1 MTTTATR
8 KTTKAEPA
16 APPTFAAIAAKRMAD
31 AVTKY
36 REHVARAAAGEQLDA
51 GQLTEAVET
60 LALMGLPEYA
70 WDRDVQ
76 AHRDY
81 LALTK
86 AEAELKAKA
95 PTSEARAAELAAEIK
110 SLEEMLKAKRAEHY
124 TLASVEPATRVGHGQ
139 RIGELHL
146 NHPHLFAEVGTAVQL
161 RTAAKAKAAG
171 HAPAPI
177 TSSGITTGGWSR

>member
-1 MTTTATR
+1 MTTTTR
-8 KTTKAEPA
+8 KASKAEPA

-31 AVTKY
+31 AVVKY

-70 WDRDVQ
+70 WERDVQ

-81 LALTK
+81 LTLSKAQ
-86 AEAELKAKA
+86 AEARAKA
-95 PTSEARAAELAAEIK
+95 PASEARAAELVERIK
-110 SLEEMLKAKRAEHY
+110 ALENELKAARTEHY
-124 TLASVEPATRVGHGQ
+124 TLASVEPATRVGYGQ
-139 RIGELHL
+139 RIGELEL
-146 NHPHLFAEVGTAVQL
+146 NHPHLFADVSTAVQL

-177 TSSGITTGGWSR
+177 TSSPITTGAWGQ